1 VLEPVV
7 EPVQLD
13 IDPVVESVQVDVVP
27 ESQEGLTILSEAALA
42 VASAPVPR
50 GSPPPLPLLL

>member
-1 VLEPVV
+1 V